1 MIFFKKVCKVWK
13 GQFYGVFN
21 GSKFHI
27 ELWKNQIYYSEQFP
41 CLKLANNKR
50 ELWLRKLSEILE
62 ILMNMAEQSYLPT
75 LQVIV
80 CRLF

>member
-1 MIFFKKVCKVWK
+1 M
-13 GQFYGVFN
+13 VFSMDQN
-21 GSKFHI
+21 SILNYK
-27 ELWKNQIYYSEQFP
+27 KNQIYYSEQFP

-62 ILMNMAEQSYLPT
+62 ILMNMAGQSYLPT